1 MSLLSLSLLLLLSSK
16 SLQLLCNYL
25 QFFFCFSGSSNLSSR
40 SSGSLRPQHLR
51 NSRGVLRI
59 ADDCALPIKLTVY
72 LASNTRSLFEIV
84 QSARWLPL
92 SLLMLDEFFD
102 FELYFFTFSFSALM
116 IFWSAD
122 RAVSISDHSRVSWYT
137 PVMCDWLCFSS
148 FSRNTV
154 ESQVI
159 LMASLTAT
167 SEGWWLLLSRPCT
180 LAFGQIFRFG
190 SLPRV
195 RACIL
200 GSFMNCLL
208 CVNTSKD

>member
-1 MSLLSLSLLLLLSSK
+1 MKSRGRSPKPCSFHEDINELFLLLLLLLLSLKLMSLLSLSLLLLLSSK

-40 SSGSLRPQHLR
+40 SSGSLGPQHLR

-59 ADDCALPIKLTVY
+59 ADDCALLIKLTVY

-116 IFWSAD
+116 IF
-122 RAVSISDHSRVSWYT
+122 
-137 PVMCDWLCFSS
+137 
-148 FSRNTV
+148 
-154 ESQVI
+154 
-159 LMASLTAT
+159 
-167 SEGWWLLLSRPCT
+167 
-180 LAFGQIFRFG
+180 
-190 SLPRV
+190 
-195 RACIL
+195 
-200 GSFMNCLL
+200 
-208 CVNTSKD
+208 